1 MTRRGAHAV
10 YLDIDHPDY
19 PELLQIRDI
28 GNPMQN
34 LFYAACIPDYWM
46 QDMLNGDVNK
56 RQLWADTLQSRKE
69 KGLPYIFFSDN
80 VNKGKPQ
87 IYKEL
92 NARING
98 SNLCLTGDTEVY
110 IEYVKDAKQIVQQQA
125 TLISVIELVEAGQDV
140 KVLSKVEG
148 SNKLEFKRVVKAFRQ
163 GVKEV
168 KAYTISGT
176 KIIATPDHKFMSDDN
191 FEFKEIQEFVGTH
204 NLWNVSNENIKVEA
218 SDIFEAEVFDIEVE
232 DTHNFAVAI
241 GNDNFVI
248 AHNCAEIAL
257 PSNND
262 ESFVCCLASMNLELY
277 DEWKDTDAVFWAILF
292 LDAVLQ
298 EFIDK
303 TKELE
308 HFEPAHKFAERHR
321 AVGLGVM
328 GWHSYLQKNNIA
340 FEDFEAMQLNNS
352 IFKHISKQAMEA
364 SIELGQELGVA
375 PIFNEVPDS
384 QDTPRRNTT
393 TMAIA
398 PTTSS
403 SSILGGASPGIEPF
417 SSNYYKVGL
426 AKGNFMRKNKYLDA
440 KLTELGKNNEDV
452 WRDILLHHGSVQ
464 HLSFLDDKTKRVFKT
479 FRELSQMSI
488 IQQAAQRQRYIDQ
501 MQSINL
507 NIPSEMSPKDVHQLL
522 VNAWQMGVKSIYYQR
537 SESVAKELIT
547 NMVIC
552 NTCEA

>member
-98 SNLCLTGDTEVY
+98 SNLC
-110 IEYVKDAKQIVQQQA
+110 
-125 TLISVIELVEAGQDV
+125 
-140 KVLSKVEG
+140 
-148 SNKLEFKRVVKAFRQ
+148 
-163 GVKEV
+163 
-168 KAYTISGT
+168 
-176 KIIATPDHKFMSDDN
+176 
-191 FEFKEIQEFVGTH
+191 
-204 NLWNVSNENIKVEA
+204 
-218 SDIFEAEVFDIEVE
+218 
-232 DTHNFAVAI
+232 
-241 GNDNFVI
+241 
-248 AHNCAEIAL
+248 AEIAL

-277 DEWKDTDAVFWAILF
+277 DEWKDSDAVFWAILF

-352 IFKHISKQAMEA
+352 IFKHISKQAMAA
-364 SIELGQELGVA
+364 SIELGQEMGVA